1 MPEFAIVSVQEAQS
15 RTIPRRHG
23 KFLNE
28 YASYIKQ
35 LPTGQAGKL
44 HSGGNEN
51 PLTIRRRLVSA
62 ANALGI
68 PLVIKR
74 SGEDIYF
81 WREDGAGEERSPGGS
96 KAIPGEGDCTRKVQH
111 RISPSASRKWWIR
124 E

>member
-44 HSGGNEN
+44 HVLESEN
-51 PLTIRRRLVSA
+51 PLTIRRRLVVA
-62 ANALGI
+62 AKALGV
-68 PLVIKR
+68 PLTIKR
-74 SGEDIYF
+74 SGQEVYF
-81 WREDGAGEERSPGGS
+81 WIEGWGEASPGGS